1 MIQVEDGFLSSYGV
15 KLDRTCVK
23 CGVCVGVDEKN
34 RLMEFDGMPHAC
46 RGTPFRGHGY
56 PGQGGLLP
64 A

>member
-1 MIQVEDGFLSSYGV
+1 MLQVEDGYLSSYGV

-23 CGVCVGVDEKN
+23 CGVLVGPDEKK

-46 RGTPFRGHGY
+46 RGTPLRIQGH
-56 PGQGGLLP
+56 QEQVQLLP